1 MNPCAPAESL
11 PDQACLAS
19 RGAKPSQAKAGRQ
32 ADRHI
37 HPEYVGSSAAF
48 VWNAKMIR
56 SLVIESL
63 VVEHTKPSWINSL
76 APVAPASLAN
86 FNTRQ
91 GRERERMGRREKERG
106 ERERARQTKLM
117 CDAGRQQVYH
127 LQPVKFIFV
136 QPRLVMRYGKLPPT
150 SCTRIRISTA
160 NPDSP
165 NPKQVSEFW
174 QNQKVASANR
184 LEAFR
189 ALANENTFI
198 FTSHQASSSPF

>member
-1 MNPCAPAESL
+1 MNPCAPTESL

-19 RGAKPSQAKAGRQ
+19 RGTKPSQAKAGRH

-63 VVEHTKPSWINSL
+63 VVEHTKPSRINSL

-91 GRERERMGRREKERG
+91 GKERERGWEVKEG
-106 ERERARQTKLM
+106 ERESEANKTHVRCRQAASLSSATCEIYFRAAPFSDALWQT
-117 CDAGRQQVYH
+117 
-127 LQPVKFIFV
+127 
-136 QPRLVMRYGKLPPT
+136 PPT
-150 SCTRIRISTA
+150 SCTRNRISTA
-160 NPDSP
+160 NPDFP
-165 NPKQVSEFW
+165 NLYQVREFW

>member
-91 GRERERMGRREKERG
+91 GIEKEDGKERKRKRG
-106 ERERARQTKLM
+106 ERESEANKTHVRCRQ
-117 CDAGRQQVYH
+117 A
-127 LQPVKFIFV
+127 
-136 QPRLVMRYGKLPPT
+136 
-150 SCTRIRISTA
+150 
-160 NPDSP
+160 
-165 NPKQVSEFW
+165 
-174 QNQKVASANR
+174 ASLSSATC
-184 LEAFR
+184 EIYFR
-189 ALANENTFI
+189 AA
-198 FTSHQASSSPF
+198 PFSDALWQTPP